1 MITAITGTAAMG
13 TIMAGG
19 TETMETETME
29 TETTE
34 TETMETETA
43 TAEMATATAA
53 PEEPMTI
60 TVMPA
65 ETPIIQAGAR
75 TRAASCSRWRARYPS
90 WSRN

>member
-1 MITAITGTAAMG
+1 MG

-19 TETMETETME
+19 TEAME

-34 TETMETETA
+34 TE

-60 TVMPA
+60 MAMLT

-75 TRAASCSRWRARYPS
+75 TRAVSCSRQMGRYPS